1 MSVPTPV
8 AHQQNTA
15 TVCESGSFWQ
25 VPDAHKHPV
34 PFEIW
39 EKIIKCHWDPFKA
52 KAKDIVKLTAL
63 STQFNDLFRPFM
75 YRHVNLRTLG
85 DAACFFSTVANE
97 SHASLAVAVK
107 TLQFSFDL
115 DPSAAAPL
123 AVPPSQSAWTDF
135 WAKFRRALPRLLR
148 LKTLSVSYA
157 YDDTFFLHRL
167 VLEGD
172 LADYLPDSVQTLH
185 LKPLHYDIYNVIE
198 VYDNNPFSSIFSK
211 GHQDPDSAG
220 PWDDPSWR
228 LSIALIPHIHTLI
241 VSSSLYVVWPPTEK
255 EAELCLTACTAQ
267 LRHVSRPNLKTIV
280 VNCAYGNEG
289 ALLEDWEEEHDF
301 LSPLFELKEVNGG
314 VGMQL
319 VATEVSTKK
328 WEWKTLRKP
337 SSSYREEYFFGWEGR
352 EYLVP
357 WLHINEVQNAKKRQ
371 RSNKSLPRI
380 WNDYG
385 VVY

>member
-15 TVCESGSFWQ
+15 TVL
-25 VPDAHKHPV
+25 
-34 PFEIW
+34 PFEIL
-39 EKIIKCHWDPFKA
+39 EKIVKCHWDPFKA
-52 KAKDIVKLTAL
+52 QAKDIVKLTAL

-135 WAKFRRALPRLLR
+135 WAKFRRALPRLLH

-172 LADYLPDSVQTLH
+172 LADCLPNSVQTLH
-185 LKPLHYDIYNVIE
+185 LKPLPYDIYNVIE
-198 VYDNNPFSSIFSK
+198 
-211 GHQDPDSAG
+211 DPDGAG

-228 LSIALIPHIHTLI
+228 LSIALIPHISTLI
-241 VSSSLYVVWPPTEK
+241 VSSSLYVVWPPTKK
-255 EAELCLTACTAQ
+255 EAEAD
-267 LRHVSRPNLKTIV
+267 LKTIV

-314 VGMQL
+314 LGMQL
-319 VATEVSTKK
+319 VATDVSTKK

-337 SSSYREEYFFGWEGR
+337 SSSYREEYFFGCEGR

-357 WLHINEVQNAKKRQ
+357 WLHINEVQNTKKPQ
-371 RSNKSLPRI
+371 QSNKSLPRHCKG
-380 WNDYG
+380 YG
-385 VVY
+385 VAY